1 MAHCLR
7 LRGEAWVSGAAVLF
21 QLGVYVDRFCA
32 PASSL
37 LNTSSF
43 PNTSR
48 QLASI
53 VKSPPQCRA
62 LPPAPLFS
70 ASACEKADP
79 HQGRLGFR

>member
-53 VKSPPQCRA
+53 VKSPPSADCRSLIYPCQC
-62 LPPAPLFS
+62 LI
-70 ASACEKADP
+70 
-79 HQGRLGFR
+79 